1 MTFMDPLGRI
11 SRLTLLCLFIVS
23 AWTTVTAQQ
32 RILWQGRVRPDQIN
46 VYTSASL
53 TGHYTHSKRDF
64 SGSNWMIFQ
73 VSAAISA

>member
-53 TGHYTHSKRDF
+53 SDR
-64 SGSNWMIFQ
+64 
-73 VSAAISA
+73 AAITLKQGDVVDAVL